1 MESLVDIPT
10 LADLGYEGYE
20 TNNMAGFFYHKNVPD
35 AAAAA
40 FESAV
45 ESVLTDESFVTRAT
59 EAGFVPYFASG
70 TKLDEM
76 AHQAME
82 TSQPVIDSL
91 G

>member
-1 MESLVDIPT
+1 MT
-10 LADLGYEGYE
+10 DLGYEGYE
-20 TNNMAGFFYHKNVPD
+20 TNNMAGFFYHKDVPD
-35 AAAAA
+35 AAVTA
-40 FESAV
+40 FEAAV
-45 ESVLTDESFVTRAT
+45 ESVLTDEAFVTRAT

-70 TKLDEM
+70 AELDEM